1 MNMTGG
7 EIALSFR
14 AAKDRRRQ
22 VEILAQLN
30 ACTTRDIVK
39 VLLEN
44 GFAPEDLPKRF
55 SKNSGEPHK
64 REYRKTN
71 KPSRPKRDPKTG
83 KMVCALCGVLFNGQ
97 SNTVYCP
104 ACGKRR
110 KEELERERRQRERE
124 QRAAAY
130 AAAGP
135 KRCADCGAVLE
146 NRKAVYCKACAAAR
160 KKESI
165 RKSKQRKRGMTL

>member
-14 AAKDRRRQ
+14 AAKDRGRQ

-30 ACTTRDIVK
+30 ACTTKDIVK

-83 KMVCALCGVLFNGQ
+83 KMVCAMCGVLFNGQ
-97 SNTVYCP
+97 SNKVYCP
-104 ACGKRR
+104 ACGESGRR
-110 KEELERERRQRERE
+110 NWSGNAGRESGSSGRRHMRQRA
-124 QRAAAY
+124 QSGAPI
-130 AAAGP
+130 AGL
-135 KRCADCGAVLE
+135 C
-146 NRKAVYCKACAAAR
+146 
-160 KKESI
+160 
-165 RKSKQRKRGMTL
+165 